1 MEIHNINPDYLTAIL
16 LGSSKIVY
24 ESFLKIVIKLGG
36 AQRRSGPSPD
46 WIVWFILCNGTQGS
60 EITQLRFFEVS

>member
-16 LGSSKIVY
+16 LGWSKIVY

-36 AQRRSGPSPD
+36 AQRRYGPSPD
-46 WIVWFILCNGTQGS
+46 HKIG
-60 EITQLRFFEVS
+60 

>member
-46 WIVWFILCNGTQGS
+46 HKMDSVVHL
-60 EITQLRFFEVS
+60 V